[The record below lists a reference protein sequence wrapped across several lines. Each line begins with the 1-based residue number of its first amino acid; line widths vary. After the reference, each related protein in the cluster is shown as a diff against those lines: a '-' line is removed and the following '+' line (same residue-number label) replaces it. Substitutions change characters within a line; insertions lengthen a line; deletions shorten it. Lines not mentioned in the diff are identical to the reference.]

1 VITMQEFVNL
11 KISRSVMIDLDKN
24 VY

>member
-1 VITMQEFVNL
+1 VIIMREFVNL
-11 KISRSVMIDLDKN
+11 NISRSVMIDLDKN